1 MATRILIADDH
12 QLLRA
17 GLCALL
23 RAHAGFEVVGE
34 AADGREAVDLA
45 RELEPDLLLL
55 DISMPVMDGI
65 TATREARRLLPR
77 VKILIL
83 TVHEDETLLREA
95 LEAGATGYVVKR
107 AAESELVNAILAAMR
122 GELYI
127 HPSMTRA
134 LIEPPAQEPQHRR
147 LGEVEH
153 LTPREIEVLSLIA
166 EGFTNA
172 QVAEQLGLSVR
183 TIESHRAN
191 IMGKLGIDTRAELVH
206 YALRQG
212 LLAKS

>member
-12 QLLRA
+12 HLLRA

-23 RAHAGFEVVGE
+23 RSHQGFEVVGE
-34 AADGREAVDLA
+34 AGDGRQAVDLA
-45 RELEPDLLLL
+45 RELDPDLLLL

-65 TATREARRLLPR
+65 AATREARRVLPR

-83 TVHEDETLLREA
+83 TIHEDEALLREA
-95 LEAGATGYVVKR
+95 LEAGASGYVVKR
-107 AAESELVNAILAAMR
+107 AAESELINAILAAMR

-134 LIEPPAQEPQHRR
+134 LVEPPAHELGHRR
-147 LGEVEH
+147 LGDVEQ
-153 LTPREIEVLSLIA
+153 LTPREVEVLGLIA

-191 IMGKLGIDTRAELVH
+191 IMGKLGIGTRAELVH
-206 YALRQG
+206 YALREG
-212 LLAKS
+212 LLTKS